1 MGLFEKVLNALGS
14 DNREETSSNTETAH
28 IENSIESGMLLDPEL
43 LEVTVNTERRTE
55 IIGEHYDDVD
65 DGQAAAITAVLKE
78 YIETYNL
85 RKHEAKKE
93 IRERTG
99 LGYDRVEEIFWT
111 ERASIQICDSV
122 RRYARSD
129 TVPTVTWLG
138 DREPPCSPICQEVYE
153 MTEEEPLPLDELQS
167 LLHQKAKEYEDGT
180 PERMDHWSPHPKC
193 AAALQP
199 VIG

>member
-1 MGLFEKVLNALGS
+1 MGLLERVLNALGS
-14 DNREETSSNTETAH
+14 GEETTGDSPSTGVVDPTESS
-28 IENSIESGMLLDPEL
+28 MLLDPEL
-43 LEVTVNTERRTE
+43 LEGMVNSERRAS
-55 IIGEHYDDVD
+55 IISEHYDDVD
-65 DGQAAAITAVLKE
+65 NEQAAAITAVLKE

-85 RKHEAKKE
+85 QKHEAKKE

-99 LGYDRVEEIFWT
+99 LGSDRVEEIFWT

-122 RRYARSD
+122 RRYADSD
-129 TVPTVTWLG
+129 TVPAVTWLG
-138 DREPPCSPICQEVYE
+138 DREPPCSPICEEVYE
-153 MTEEEPLPLDELQS
+153 MTKEEPLPLDELQS
-167 LLHQKAKEYEDGT
+167 LLREKAREYEDGT

>member
-1 MGLFEKVLNALGS
+1 MGLFEKVLNALGG
-14 DNREETSSNTETAH
+14 DGREETKSNSEPAH
-28 IENSIESGMLLDPEL
+28 GENSIESSMLLDPEL
-43 LEVTVNTERRTE
+43 LEDTVNSECRTT
-55 IIGEHYDDVD
+55 IIAEHYDDVD
-65 DGQAAAITAVLKE
+65 DDQAAAITAVLKE

-85 RKHEAKKE
+85 QKHEAKKE
-93 IRERTG
+93 IRERTE

-122 RRYARSD
+122 RSYADSD

-138 DREPPCSPICQEVYE
+138 GREPPCSPICEEVYE
-153 MTEEEPLPLDELQS
+153 ITEEEPLSLDELQS
-167 LLHQKAKEYEDGT
+167 LLREKAREYEDGT